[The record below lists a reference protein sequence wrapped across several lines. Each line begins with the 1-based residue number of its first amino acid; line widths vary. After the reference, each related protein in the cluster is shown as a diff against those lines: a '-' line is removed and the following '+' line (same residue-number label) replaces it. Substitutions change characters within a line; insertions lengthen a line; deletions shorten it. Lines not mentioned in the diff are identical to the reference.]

1 MRSGNRFEVTF
12 TKAKRKYLPKKLLR
26 HTKVPVSNKYSFNV
40 SVWIANTPEAN
51 YKPTV
56 NLTLQH
62 NGDRIRFCFPDAVTM
77 CLSMKQLTHFL
88 DDMFVLVHERHTQA
102 VDEFLRFHEQNKLPS
117 LNDYTVYTVIQ
128 DKPRKGRKNKASVV
142 NTKTGEIVQE
152 FVEESAS

>member
-1 MRSGNRFEVTF
+1 MSLFGLQTRLKQTTSLPSTSRCNITAIGSG
-12 TKAKRKYLPKKLLR
+12 
-26 HTKVPVSNKYSFNV
+26 S
-40 SVWIANTPEAN
+40 
-51 YKPTV
+51 
-56 NLTLQH
+56 
-62 NGDRIRFCFPDAVTM
+62 AVTM